1 LQASAFTEEA
11 AMQRST
17 ERIYTTHVGSLP
29 RPAAL
34 LDLMRAGAGGQ
45 AVDSGEL
52 AAAERTAVADV
63 VGWQRAAGLD
73 VVSDGEQSKTGFF
86 AYIGQRLGGFEPRPS
101 LRPASRWQVEIDAFP
116 EYYAEYLKG
125 AMTGGSAVP
134 GVPLVCTGPVTYIG
148 QDRLRQDLENLRAA
162 VGDAGPD
169 QVFVPSVAP
178 SGVGRGNEYY
188 PTEEAYLDAVAE
200 ALRVEYLAIIDAGF
214 TLQVDDPFLTEVF
227 SYSTASTAERIAEA
241 ERSVAATNR
250 ALRGIP
256 RDRVRLHTCY
266 GINEGPRIFDA
277 PLGDLIDIL
286 LTVNAGALTF
296 EAGNPRHE
304 YNYHVFE
311 SVKLP
316 DDYVLLPGVISHATN
331 IVEHPDTIAD
341 RIVRFAERVGRENVV
356 ASADCGFSSQ
366 ATYHPEIHPKI
377 IWAKFEALTEGAR
390 RATARLW

>member
-1 LQASAFTEEA
+1 
-11 AMQRST
+11 MQRST

-29 RPAAL
+29 RPAPL
-34 LDLMRAGAGGQ
+34 LDLMRARAGGQ
-45 AVDSGEL
+45 PVDAGEL
-52 AAAERTAVADV
+52 AAAERAAVAEV
-63 VGWQRAAGLD
+63 VGRQRAAGLD

-86 AYIGQRLGGFEPRPS
+86 AYIGQRLGGYEPRPE
-101 LRPASRWQVEIDAFP
+101 LSRTRGFQVEIDAFP

-125 AMTGGSAVP
+125 AMTGSAAVP
-134 GVPLVCTGPVTYIG
+134 GVPLACTGPVRYIG
-148 QDRLRQDLENLRAA
+148 QDLLRQDLANLRAA

-169 QVFVPSVAP
+169 EVFVPAVAP
-178 SGVGRGNEYY
+178 SGVGGNEYY
-188 PTEEAYLDAVAE
+188 PTEEAYLDAVAD
-200 ALRVEYLAIIDAGF
+200 ALRVEYLAIVEAGF
-214 TLQVDDPFLTEVF
+214 TLQVDDPFLSEVI
-227 SYSTASTAERIAEA
+227 SYSTAPVADRLATV

-266 GINEGPRIFDA
+266 GINEGPRVFDA

-286 LTVNAGALTF
+286 LTVNAGALSF

-341 RIVRFAERVGRENVV
+341 RIVRFAERAGRENVV

-377 IWAKFEALTEGAR
+377 IWAKFEALAEGAR

>member
-1 LQASAFTEEA
+1 
-11 AMQRST
+11 MQRST

-34 LDLMRAGAGGQ
+34 LDLMKAEAGGQ
-45 AVDSGEL
+45 AVDNAEL
-52 AAAERTAVADV
+52 ATAERAAVADV
-63 VGWQRAAGLD
+63 VQRQRAAGLD

-86 AYIGQRLGGFEPRPS
+86 AYIGQRLSGYEARPGLS
-101 LRPASRWQVEIDAFP
+101 STSRFQVEIDAFP

-134 GVPLVCTGPVTYIG
+134 SVPLVCTGPVSYIG
-148 QDRLRQDLENLRAA
+148 QDLLRQDLANLRAA

-169 QVFVPSVAP
+169 EVFMPAVAP
-178 SGVGRGNEYY
+178 SGVGGNEYY
-188 PTEEAYLDAVAE
+188 PTEEAYLDAVAD
-200 ALRVEYLAIIDAGF
+200 ALRVEYLAIIEAGF

-227 SYSTASTAERIAEA
+227 SYSTAPMADRVAEA
-241 ERSVAATNR
+241 ERKVAAINR

-266 GINEGPRIFDA
+266 GINEGPRVFDA
-277 PLGDLIDIL
+277 PLGDLIDTL
-286 LTVNAGALTF
+286 LTVNAGALSF

-316 DDYVLLPGVISHATN
+316 DDFVLLPGVISHATN

-341 RIVRFAERVGRENVV
+341 RIVRFAELVGRENVV

-377 IWAKFEALTEGAR
+377 IWAKFEALAEGAR

>member
-1 LQASAFTEEA
+1 
-11 AMQRST
+11 MQRST

-34 LDLMRAGAGGQ
+34 LDLMRARADGQ
-45 AVDSGEL
+45 AVDPGEL
-52 AAAERTAVADV
+52 AAAERGAVTEV
-63 VGWQRAAGLD
+63 VARQRAAGLD
-73 VVSDGEQSKTGFF
+73 VVSDGEESKTGFF
-86 AYIGQRLGGFEPRPS
+86 AYIGQRLGGYEPRRALSPT
-101 LRPASRWQVEIDAFP
+101 SRFQIEIDAFP

-125 AMTGGSAVP
+125 AMTGSSAVP
-134 GVPLVCTGPVTYIG
+134 SVPLVCTGPVTYIG
-148 QDRLRQDLENLRAA
+148 QDRLRRDLENLRAA

-169 QVFVPSVAP
+169 EVFVPAVAP
-178 SGVGRGNEYY
+178 SGVGGNEYY
-188 PTEEAYLDAVAE
+188 PTEEAYLDAVAD

-214 TLQVDDPFLTEVF
+214 TLQVDDPFLSEVF
-227 SYSTASTAERIAEA
+227 SYSTAPVPERVAEA

-266 GINEGPRIFDA
+266 GINEGPRVFDA

-286 LTVNAGALTF
+286 LTVNAGALSF

-341 RIVRFAERVGRENVV
+341 RIIRFADRVGRENVV

-377 IWAKFEALTEGAR
+377 IWAKFEALAEGAR